1 MLPPLQR
8 NFFFQEAERQA
19 EKLGLE
25 RDRLHALLA
34 LGRMEMK
41 AGNRAR
47 VQALQGEARARGFV
61 RIAAKAARAV
71 E

>member
-1 MLPPLQR
+1 
-8 NFFFQEAERQA
+8 
-19 EKLGLE
+19 LE